1 MIKCKHI
8 INIANRCCCIRRKA
22 GPGRRPIPI
31 GFYPSPGGIETAV
44 KSSKWPEHEGKLY
57 PLSCHPSNRFRLFNI
72 RPKSIRKESQR
83 ARKRERVPFGSC
95 FNISTFSY
103 KVPRLF
109 HFQGLLRWNE
119 TVMIDSLPGSNTG
132 EESVMA
138 TWVGIGAEIEMKRG
152 DNRAIKTSL
161 FASESQNQDGE
172 GSKTE

>member
-1 MIKCKHI
+1 MMIKCKHI

-83 ARKRERVPFGSC
+83 ARKREREREREREFHLVHVSIFQHFHIRYQDCSI
-95 FNISTFSY
+95 F
-103 KVPRLF
+103 KVCSDEMRRL
-109 HFQGLLRWNE
+109 
-119 TVMIDSLPGSNTG
+119 
-132 EESVMA
+132 
-138 TWVGIGAEIEMKRG
+138 
-152 DNRAIKTSL
+152 
-161 FASESQNQDGE
+161 
-172 GSKTE
+172 